1 MFIDDTIAAIAS
13 PPGSGAIAVIRLSG
27 NQAIEITDKIFY
39 SKNQKKK
46 LIDQDAY
53 TIHYGLIKDKK
64 DIIDEVLVSVFRAP
78 RSYTGEDSI
87 EISCHG
93 SLYIQQKIINLLI
106 KNGARTASPGEFTQ
120 RAFLNGK
127 LDLSQAEAVADLIAS
142 ESAAAHK
149 VAFQQMRGGFTS
161 DLKDLRSQ
169 LLFFISL
176 IELELDFSEENVE
189 FADRAKL
196 QSLIFTIKEKISE
209 LLNSFELGNVIK
221 KGIPV
226 AIVGE
231 PNVGKSTL
239 LNVLLN
245 EDKAI
250 VSEIA
255 GTTRD
260 AVEDVISLSGILF
273 RFIDTAGLRKTDDV
287 IESLGIERTIQKIEN
302 AEIVLFMIDAK
313 DKQACEKVCE
323 IKERAKNKK
332 LILVVNKID
341 KSESIFNEKNSDCKD
356 FEIVQIS
363 AKHKQNINELTETLL
378 KTVHY
383 SPVGKSDT
391 IITNTRHFELLQKAY
406 DATLRVDQGLT
417 AGISGDFL
425 AQDIRE
431 ILNHIG
437 EITGEFTT
445 DEVLRNIF
453 ENFCIGK

>member
-1 MFIDDTIAAIAS
+1 MLNDDTIVAIAS
-13 PPGSGAIAVIRLSG
+13 PSGSGAIAVIRLSG
-27 NQAIEITDKIFY
+27 SLAVEITDKIFY
-39 SKNQKKK
+39 FKNKKKK
-46 LIDQDAY
+46 LIDQEAY
-53 TIHYGLIKDKK
+53 TIHFGFIKDKETV
-64 DIIDEVLVSVFRAP
+64 IDEVLVSLFRAP

-93 SLYIQQKIINLLI
+93 SLFIQQKIVNLLI
-106 KNGARTASPGEFTQ
+106 KQGARTAAPGEFTQ

-149 VAFQQMRGGFTS
+149 VAFQQMRGGFTD
-161 DLKDLRSQ
+161 DLKDLRGQ
-169 LLFFISL
+169 LLSFISL
-176 IELELDFSEENVE
+176 IELELDFSEEDVE
-189 FADRAKL
+189 FADRKQLQYLVSTIQKKL
-196 QSLIFTIKEKISE
+196 SGLI
-209 LLNSFELGNVIK
+209 NSFELGNVIK

-250 VSEIA
+250 VSDIA

-273 RFIDTAGLRKTDDV
+273 RFIDTAGIRQTNDT
-287 IESLGIERTIQKIEN
+287 IESLGIERTMEKIEK
-302 AEIVLFMIDAK
+302 AEIILYMIDANDDKACDKVFEIRQKAK
-313 DKQACEKVCE
+313 D
-323 IKERAKNKK
+323 KK

-341 KSESIFNEKNSDCKD
+341 QSKLDISERIKDCEDLKL
-356 FEIVQIS
+356 VQIS
-363 AKHKQNINELTETLL
+363 AKQKDNISELIETLL
-378 KTVHY
+378 DTVHY
-383 SPVGKSDT
+383 SPDTKSDT
-391 IITNTRHFELLQKAY
+391 IITNTRHFELLQKAHESS
-406 DATLRVDQGLT
+406 LRVDQGL
-417 AGISGDFL
+417 ASGISGDFL

-431 ILNHIG
+431 ILNYIG

-445 DEVLRNIF
+445 DEVLGNIF

>member
-1 MFIDDTIAAIAS
+1 MLNDDTISAIAS
-13 PPGSGAIAVIRLSG
+13 SPGSGAIAIIRLSG
-27 NQAIEITDKIFY
+27 SRAIEITDQIFC
-39 SKNQKKK
+39 SKDKKKK

-53 TIHYGLIKDKK
+53 TIHYGLIKDQNEV
-64 DIIDEVLVSVFRAP
+64 IDEVLISVFRAP
-78 RSYTGEDSI
+78 KSYTGEDSI

-93 SLYIQQKIINLLI
+93 SLYIQQRILNLLI
-106 KNGARTASPGEFTQ
+106 KTGARTASPGEFTQ

-161 DLKDLRSQ
+161 DLKNLRYQ
-169 LLFFISL
+169 LLSFISL
-176 IELELDFSEENVE
+176 IELELDFSEEDIE

-196 QSLIFTIKEKISE
+196 QSLISTIKEKISE

-273 RFIDTAGLRKTDDV
+273 RFIDTAGLRKTDDA

-313 DKQACEKVCE
+313 DKQACEKVFE
-323 IKERAKNKK
+323 IKERAKDKK

-341 KSESIFNEKNSDCKD
+341 KSESIFNEKISDCKD
-356 FEIVQIS
+356 FETVQIS
-363 AKHKQNINELTETLL
+363 AKHKQNINVLTETLL

-383 SPVGKSDT
+383 TPAGKSDT

-431 ILNHIG
+431 ILNFIG

-445 DEVLRNIF
+445 DEVLGNIF
-453 ENFCIGK
+453 DNFCIGK

>member
-1 MFIDDTIAAIAS
+1 MNDDTIAAIAS
-13 PPGSGAIAVIRLSG
+13 SPGSGAIAIIRLSG
-27 NQAIEITDKIFY
+27 SRAIEITDQIFY
-39 SKNQKKK
+39 PKNKKK
-46 LIDQDAY
+46 KIIDQDAY
-53 TIHYGLIKDKK
+53 TVHYGLIKDQKE
-64 DIIDEVLVSVFRAP
+64 IIDEVLVSVFRAP

-93 SLYIQQKIINLLI
+93 SLYIQQRILNLLI
-106 KNGARTASPGEFTQ
+106 KTGARTASPGEFTQ

-176 IELELDFSEENVE
+176 IELELDFSEEDVE

-196 QSLIFTIKEKISE
+196 QSLILTIKEKISE

-273 RFIDTAGLRKTDDV
+273 RFIDTAGLRKTDDAV
-287 IESLGIERTIQKIEN
+287 ESLGIERTIQKIEN

-313 DKQACEKVCE
+313 DKQACEKVFE
-323 IKERAKNKK
+323 IKERAKDKK

-341 KSESIFNEKNSDCKD
+341 KSESIFNEKISDCKN

-363 AKHKQNINELTETLL
+363 AKHKQNINVLTETLL

-383 SPVGKSDT
+383 SPACKSDT

-406 DATLRVDQGLT
+406 EATLRVDQVLT

-431 ILNHIG
+431 ILNFIG

-445 DEVLRNIF
+445 DEVLGNIF
-453 ENFCIGK
+453 DNFCIGK